1 VTSGV
6 EVRRAVTVDDV
17 ALAERCRKGRVVL
30 IDDEPPVREAFGAL
44 LEQEGYA
51 VESYASATDY
61 LSVLSFNRPCFPG
74 PSCVLSDV
82 KMPEQD
88 GLDLMRRL
96 ASIDSPPLILMSGSS
111 GPAEVVDAF
120 RGGAFDF
127 LLKPI
132 HPDAL
137 LGAVR
142 RALDANLAHQQSR
155 LKRGALEQRLA
166 ALTPRER
173 DVIVRVAKGVLN
185 RVIAEELGVGIRTVK
200 LHRQHAMEKLGVT
213 NLVDLAHFAQEIG
226 L

>member
-1 VTSGV
+1 MTAAR
-6 EVRRAVTVDDV
+6 EMRRAVTVDDQ

-30 IDDEPPVREAFGAL
+30 IDDEPPVREAFGTL

-51 VESYASATDY
+51 VECYASATDY
-61 LSVLSFNRPCFPG
+61 LSVLSFNRPWFPG

-96 ASIDSPPLILMSGSS
+96 ATMESPPLILMSGSS

-137 LGAVR
+137 LEAVR
-142 RALDANLAHQQSR
+142 RALEANRAYQQGR
-155 LKRGALEQRLA
+155 LKQGELEGRVA
-166 ALTPRER
+166 SLTPRER
-173 DVIVRVAKGVLN
+173 DVIALVAKGMLN
-185 RVIAEELGVGIRTVK
+185 RVIAEQLGIGIRTVK
-200 LHRQHAMEKLGVT
+200 LHRQHAMEKLGVAS
-213 NLVDLAHFAQEIG
+213 LVDLALFSQETG

>member
-1 VTSGV
+1 MTPNV
-6 EVRRAVTVDDV
+6 ETRRAVTVDDV

-30 IDDEPPVREAFGAL
+30 IDDEPSVREAFSAL
-44 LEQEGYA
+44 IAQEGYA
-51 VESYASATDY
+51 VECYASATDY

-96 ASIDSPPLILMSGSS
+96 ATMDTPPLILMSGSS

-137 LGAVR
+137 LAAVR
-142 RALDANLAHQQSR
+142 RALDASLANETSRQQR
-155 LKRGALEQRLA
+155 AERQQRLA
-166 ALTPRER
+166 SLTPRER
-173 DVIVRVAKGVLN
+173 EVIARVARGLLN
-185 RVIAEELGVGIRTVK
+185 RVIAEQLGVGVRTVK
-200 LHRQHAMEKLGVT
+200 LHRQHAMEKLGVA
-213 NLVDLAHFAQEIG
+213 NLVDLARFAQEGG

>member
-1 VTSGV
+1 MRPAET
-6 EVRRAVTVDDV
+6 RRAVTVDDV

-30 IDDEPPVREAFGAL
+30 IDDEAPVREAFGTL
-44 LEQEGYA
+44 LTDEGYA
-51 VESYASATDY
+51 VETYASATDY
-61 LSVLSFNRPCFPG
+61 LAVLSFNRPCFPG

-96 ASIDSPPLILMSGSS
+96 STIDSPPLILMSGSS

-137 LGAVR
+137 LDAVR
-142 RALDANLAHQQSR
+142 RALDVSLVRQGSR
-155 LKRGALEQRLA
+155 LKREEGLRRLST
-166 ALTPRER
+166 LTPRER
-173 DVIVRVAKGVLN
+173 AVIALVAKGILN
-185 RVIAEELGVGIRTVK
+185 RVIAEQLGIGLRTVK
-200 LHRQHAMEKLGVT
+200 LHRQHAMEKLGVDSV
-213 NLVDLAHFAQEIG
+213 VDLALFAQEVG